1 MVNRIVCG
9 LENRQWPSRSFV
21 GSNPTPA
28 AHASDSAWLSR
39 FGGFQNRLDARCLFR
54 MRTGLGNR
62 VPLAPERHDSSTA
75 RRVGGRFRPMV
86 EPFPGCYEGGQKV
99 PPDRPGP
106 PPTAISKHGGRN
118 GGANSRPLSA
128 AAMGPTLPRK
138 PSDQASTNPGRFT
151 THQAHTLRS
160 PPQDPGTRAATGP
173 THGSRHHSFD

>member
-1 MVNRIVCG
+1 MVEPFWRIS
-9 LENRQWPSRSFV
+9 E
-21 GSNPTPA
+21 PA
-28 AHASDSAWLSR
+28 GR
-39 FGGFQNRLDARCLFR
+39 GCLFR

-173 THGSRHHSFD
+173 THGVPAPLIRLGAAAAGANATVANIESAPPTARSRR